1 MFKVI
6 THCQA
11 CRHHGQ
17 RQGSLSKSSNQ
28 GTTETNNLGC
38 SGTLGLTLPL
48 SLNILRTSVSLLS
61 LLHSISLPSYVSMCV
76 FMCVCVRTNVYN
88 LYSAH
93 ERKNAILCNICYS
106 GSLSLV
112 YFV

>member
-11 CRHHGQ
+11 CRHYGQ

-28 GTTETNNLGC
+28 GTIETNNLGC

-48 SLNILRTSVSLLS
+48 SLNILRTSVSLLPP
-61 LLHSISLPSYVSMCV
+61 LHSISLHSYVSMCV
-76 FMCVCVRTNVYN
+76 FICVCVCTQMYIIYILLMR
-88 LYSAH
+88 
-93 ERKNAILCNICYS
+93 ERMQYYAI
-106 GSLSLV
+106 
-112 YFV
+112 FVILGF